1 MTIEELLKALNLDS
15 EEEKD
20 RAEILTKEFNERL
33 KEFNT
38 LSKKNKE
45 LEESQSKLT
54 ESLENTKSIT
64 DKFDIVVKAYGL
76 DLEAED
82 FDKMLD
88 DVKDKIVKENGGAT
102 TPEEFNTVRRDLT
115 KATRDLNKANAQI
128 QELTAQLETEK
139 NMRIDALKRET
150 IKKALLENHVL
161 KPDMMVDMF
170 FTKVS
175 VDKDGKTCTMKD
187 AAGNEISIADGIADW
202 AKENKEFVKAETKGG
217 VGSSGGGSFDSDS
230 NGVSSIVKAMIESR
244 NNNSSNTTVQ
254 DAIKNFGI

>member
-1 MTIEELLKALNLDS
+1 MTIEELLKALGLDG
-15 EEEKD
+15 EDEKEK
-20 RAEILTKEFNERL
+20 AEILTKEFNEKT

-45 LEESQSKLT
+45 LEETQAKLS
-54 ESLENTKSIT
+54 ESLENSKSIT

-88 DVKDKIVKENGGAT
+88 DVKAKIVKDNGGAT

-115 KATRDLNKANAQI
+115 KATRDLNKANTQI
-128 QELTAQLETEK
+128 QELTAQLEAEK
-139 NMRIDALKRET
+139 NMRIDALKRDT
-150 IKKALLENHVL
+150 IKKALIDNRIL

-170 FTKVS
+170 FNKVS

-187 AAGNEISIADGIADW
+187 EAGNEISIADGIADW
-202 AKENKEFVKAETKGG
+202 AKENKEFVKAETRGG
-217 VGSSGGGSFDSDS
+217 VGSASGGSGDADK
-230 NGVSSIVKAMIESR
+230 NGVSSIVQAMIDSR
-244 NNNSSNTTVQ
+244 KNASSGSTVQ
-254 DAIKNFGI
+254 DALNNFGI